1 MTIEAETVGSTVGE
15 WNALYITERANFPS
29 KSTMCMS
36 LRCVPGKRIFL
47 GLVGINEE

>member
-1 MTIEAETVGSTVGE
+1 MTIEAETVGSTVSE
-15 WNALYITERANFPS
+15 WNALYQVSLFS
-29 KSTMCMS
+29 CQGTMCVP